1 MELIN
6 LEKVASLIKIGDPK
20 GSRTPVAWMKTRCP
34 RPLDDG
40 VVLEERYFT
49 IDLRINKKKLD
60 IN

>member
-1 MELIN
+1 MSC
-6 LEKVASLIKIGDPK
+6 KVGDPK

-49 IDLRINKKKLD
+49 IDCINIKKKLD
-60 IN
+60 KD